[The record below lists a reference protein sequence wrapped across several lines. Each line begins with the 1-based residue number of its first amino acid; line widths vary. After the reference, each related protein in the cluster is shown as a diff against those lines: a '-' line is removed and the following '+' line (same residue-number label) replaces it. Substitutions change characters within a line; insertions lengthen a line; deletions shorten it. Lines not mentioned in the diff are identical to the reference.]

1 MCTCAAES
9 VSFLPIVTFL
19 ASPLPMMFT
28 DARDTVALDKH
39 DAGWLNDAVHFSST
53 QAESDAEILTDLG
66 MHLVEGVEKLYV
78 AK

>member
-1 MCTCAAES
+1 M
-9 VSFLPIVTFL
+9 I
-19 ASPLPMMFT
+19 FT
-28 DARDTVALDKH
+28 DARDTIALDKH
-39 DAGWLNDAVHFSST
+39 DAGWLNDAVQFSST